1 MEILYFYRYPSPL
14 MWVLKSLHGQA
25 SGLQYLDFC
34 SDFFSVSEL
43 FILEGTRD
51 HILCPINDSVAVPC
65 CKILTL
71 YILKIWSFSKFD
83 VCSVSWNNSH
93 INFGAI
99 FGFTMCFT
107 IAVLFLLLFLL
118 VAFFEQTDKSY
129 FQTFLQ

>member
-14 MWVLKSLHGQA
+14 MWVLKSLHGQV